1 MKTVLA
7 VGMLDSVHFAR
18 WVKQFDPKEV
28 NFILFPSTPHRKI
41 HPLLK
46 IYVAEARQRGHTA
59 RISPIAH
66 FFSIPL
72 WLLDQVFE
80 NRFRSSLL
88 LRELRKAKV
97 DYLHAL
103 EFQNAGYLAARTL
116 TQMTNRPKFIATNWG
131 SDIFWFR
138 KDERHLKRIR
148 QVLDIADFYSCEC
161 KRDVDLA
168 RELGYRKDVLPVFP
182 NAGGFSEQ
190 ELAKRL
196 TKPAERDVILVKGYE
211 GWAGQARMALEALA
225 RVERVWSSYRVVV
238 FSANRATRIAAKR
251 LSREKQVEIVVH
263 KKKALK
269 HGQMLDLFAQSRLYL
284 GVSRTDGISTSLLEA
299 MAMGSFPIQTSTS
312 CAGEW
317 QSVKTKNLLLIEGSV
332 ESIAASVQ
340 FALEMEDDLFQDE
353 NLRIIRDRA
362 LQSKISPLARSFYDL
377 EPLGSGI

>member
-72 WLLDQVFE
+72 WLLDQVFA

-116 TQMTNRPKFIATNWG
+116 IQMTNRPKFIATNWG

-196 TKPAERDVILVKGYE
+196 TKPAERDIILVKGYE

-238 FSANRATRIAAKR
+238 FGKSSYKNCSEKVEPGKTSRNR
-251 LSREKQVEIVVH
+251 
-263 KKKALK
+263 
-269 HGQMLDLFAQSRLYL
+269 
-284 GVSRTDGISTSLLEA
+284 
-299 MAMGSFPIQTSTS
+299 
-312 CAGEW
+312 
-317 QSVKTKNLLLIEGSV
+317 
-332 ESIAASVQ
+332 
-340 FALEMEDDLFQDE
+340 
-353 NLRIIRDRA
+353 RA
-362 LQSKISPLARSFYDL
+362 
-377 EPLGSGI
+377 